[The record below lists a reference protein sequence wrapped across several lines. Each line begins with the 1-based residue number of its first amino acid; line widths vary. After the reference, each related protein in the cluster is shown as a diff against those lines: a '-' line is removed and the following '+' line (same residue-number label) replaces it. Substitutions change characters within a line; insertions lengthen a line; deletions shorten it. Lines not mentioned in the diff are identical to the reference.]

1 MAPRGATAED
11 VYALRYG
18 NCGEHKACHFRMLA
32 AVLKCISTSAQQFH
46 PVVYWFAQPE
56 SDVFFLS
63 ARSAGGGGIL
73 QSLPWL
79 AYMDALVAC

>member
-1 MAPRGATAED
+1 
-11 VYALRYG
+11 
-18 NCGEHKACHFRMLA
+18 
-32 AVLKCISTSAQQFH
+32 
-46 PVVYWFAQPE
+46 
-56 SDVFFLS
+56 LS